1 MCQKNKEKIIYVYL
15 FFFLKNSKNFIL
27 KYCYNKAENM
37 MIVKILRN
45 AMEKFIME
53 KVYNE

>member
-1 MCQKNKEKIIYVYL
+1 MYIY

>member
-1 MCQKNKEKIIYVYL
+1 MYIY

-27 KYCYNKAENM
+27 KDCYNKAENM